1 MHTGCAIDAVL
12 KTTLKVEGGIT
23 IKRALGF
30 QFERRR
36 GQRHV
41 F

>member
-12 KTTLKVEGGIT
+12 KTTFKLEGGIT
-23 IKRALGF
+23 IKRVLGF
-30 QFERRR
+30 QFDRRR
-36 GQRHV
+36 GQCHV